1 MHSALINRVRSWYS
15 FLAPLCLFLSWVI
28 GICAGLLFCRSSGQL
43 LFLLMCGSFRSTV
56 SIVMLLAGLMLPFLI
71 TALVV
76 RYNKLHILFPVCAAK
91 AFGYSL
97 VVFTVYGTYGRCGW
111 LMHLLLL
118 FSNNISVFFLLT
130 IWLYV
135 LSARGKAMMVVI
147 RYWVIMLFVWGF
159 DMIYIAPFV
168 ESLMSL

>member
-1 MHSALINRVRSWYS
+1 
-15 FLAPLCLFLSWVI
+15 
-28 GICAGLLFCRSSGQL
+28 
-43 LFLLMCGSFRSTV
+43 
-56 SIVMLLAGLMLPFLI
+56 MLLAGLMLPFLI